1 MLAEVF
7 VDEFKTMAIIGCNP
21 EERIKKQPLLI
32 SFAYQYDIAEAASS
46 DNVEAAIDYDDLC
59 QKIARFIA
67 ESRFHLIETLA
78 DRLIDF
84 IFDQTIVKKISLFVY
99 KPDAIDAAKRVG
111 IKLQREKQKSISSDK
126 VHELNWE

>member
-21 EERIKKQPLLI
+21 EERINKQPLLI
-32 SFAYQYDIAEAASS
+32 SFAYQYDISEAAVT

-78 DRLIDF
+78 DRLIDLYLNKQLLK
-84 IFDQTIVKKISLFVY
+84 IFLFCINQMRLMRLNELELSCSVKKNCS
-99 KPDAIDAAKRVG
+99 
-111 IKLQREKQKSISSDK
+111 SINSITWLS
-126 VHELNWE
+126 WE